1 MIKKPLPEEE
11 GPAENFPE
19 NPEEMNEPEAEAAGE
34 PAEEAPEGE
43 TPEGEP
49 QGEATGE
56 PVEDDEQTNVSPE
69 EQQQYERFVDNC
81 YSVIYDQKTL
91 PKILQSLDAT
101 NDPIMN
107 LANTIVQVVHF
118 VATSAKASQTEIS
131 GDVLIQ
137 GGAEVMGDLAD
148 LAGKVGIHDYSDD
161 EIEGA
166 TYRAMD
172 LYRELQK
179 QDGSLDINAAKQD
192 MKDIMTADQEGR
204 LGELLPGVDERYGVK
219 KPPAE
224 GEAPPEEMPAEEP
237 TNEEEV

>member
-1 MIKKPLPEEE
+1 MIKKPRPEEEE

-19 NPEEMNEPEAEAAGE
+19 NPEEMNEPEGETEGMESEAPDEPQEEAAE
-34 PAEEAPEGE
+34 
-43 TPEGEP
+43 
-49 QGEATGE
+49 GEATGSPE
-56 PVEDDEQTNVSPE
+56 MDDDEQTNVSPE

-192 MKDIMTADQEGR
+192 MKDIMVADKEGR
-204 LGELLPGVDERYGVK
+204 LDELLPGVQERYGVK

-224 GEAPPEEMPAEEP
+224 GEAPPEEMPAEEQP
-237 TNEEEV
+237 DEEEV